1 MTLAAGLFQ
10 QVPSRSQGQIP
21 TLVPGFLAWSVFLCH
36 TATINSVLLSN
47 SFLYVYILCA
57 PFPFWASVYFT
68 VVRNLFYSDCNWKSL
83 DFILNATGSHDLLHI
98 LKDLSGYCTDKRLE
112 GAKSRGK
119 KTSWS
124 AIFNSPGEVMV
135 ICIHPMEMEKTGWIW
150 DIFGRSNWQ
159 DLLMDKTWGHS
170 TGKNSRVNFTTTFF
184 CF

>member
-1 MTLAAGLFQ
+1 MQGDSQRVTLAAGLFQ
-10 QVPSRSQGQIP
+10 QVPIRSQGRIP
-21 TLVPGFLAWSVFLCH
+21 LPPPRPRFLAWSVFLCH

-57 PFPFWASVYFT
+57 PSPFWASVYFT
-68 VVRNLFYSDCNWKSL
+68 VVRNL
-83 DFILNATGSHDLLHI
+83 DFILTATGSHDLLHI
-98 LKDLSGYCTDKRLE
+98 LKDLSGYCTDKSLE
-112 GAKSRGK
+112 GANSRGK

-135 ICIHPMEMEKTGWIW
+135 IWIHPMEMEKTGWIW